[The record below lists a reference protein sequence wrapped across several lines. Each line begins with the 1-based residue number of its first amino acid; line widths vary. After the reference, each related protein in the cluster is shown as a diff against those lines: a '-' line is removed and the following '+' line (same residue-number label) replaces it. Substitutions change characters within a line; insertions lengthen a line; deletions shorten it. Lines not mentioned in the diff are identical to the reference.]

1 MLWLSCKLLQDFLL
15 QQLFTKSES
24 CIFFLLL
31 FQSLWFLLSLGN
43 FYIFS
48 PFSWKLRYKL
58 FFNRCESARDFKH
71 TQRLLC
77 ICESSFVIKFTFD
90 CFSIAIIPGNCSNFL
105 QFLQNKVSN
114 YSHIV
119 FNISIVFDCSVEKS
133 DSIVDL
139 IFIRT
144 TVKKTDCSIAWC
156 NNYRWQTD
164 SSFNFYIVII
174 YCSNSCIVSRCKF
187 LKFRIDSVS
196 YWFEA
201 VCNRFWHLIS
211 ILLINHLWLYFW
223 FVSCF
228 QNIIFANIFSCVGSN
243 CSHIHE
249 LLHIW
254 HHFKQQQF
262 IFEWNWNLF
271 KCFFSMFIIFFSY
284 CLVCLGIGRVFELVH
299 SVSHCSGSIMRH
311 QSKSVALLM
320 KHCLKVWKVCL
331 GLIQVWRPLV
341 SIAFNY
347 KWFEEL
353 SHCSISM
360 FCSINYICDSITH
373 KFVSYIQLNFWIQFS
388 HFQEI
393 NSFKSVFCW
402 NWLNIASN
410 RCSVLWITCNFCC
423 LVSRICIKS
432 RFFVE

>member
-1 MLWLSCKLLQDFLL
+1 MGN
-15 QQLFTKSES
+15 
-24 CIFFLLL
+24 CIFFLVL
-31 FQSLWFLLSLGN
+31 FQHLWFLLSLGN

-90 CFSIAIIPGNCSNFL
+90 CLSIAIIPGNCSNFL

-119 FNISIVFDCSVEKS
+119 FNSSIVFLCSVEKS

-201 VCNRFWHLIS
+201 VCNRLWHIIS
-211 ILLINHLWLYFW
+211 TLLINHLWLCSW
-223 FVSCF
+223 FVSCCL
-228 QNIIFANIFSCVGSN
+228 NIIFANIFSCVGSN
-243 CSHIHE
+243 YSHIHE

-254 HHFKQQQF
+254 HHFKQQLF

-271 KCFFSMFIIFFSY
+271 KYFFSMFINVFFD
-284 CLVCLGIGRVFELVH
+284 CLVCLGIGRVFELVRF
-299 SVSHCSGSIMRH
+299 VLHCSGSIMQH
-311 QSKSVALLM
+311 QSKSIEQLT

-341 SIAFNY
+341 SIAFNN

-353 SHCSISM
+353 SLCSVSM
-360 FCSINYICDSITH
+360 FNSINNICDSITNN
-373 KFVSYIQLNFWIQFS
+373 FVSHIQLILWIDFS
-388 HFQEI
+388 CFQEI
-393 NSFKSVFCW
+393 SSFDSVFCRK
-402 NWLNIASN
+402 WLNITSKQ
-410 RCSVLWITCNFCC
+410 RSILWITCNLCRF
-423 LVSRICIKS
+423 VSWICVKC